1 MIRSNEIEGLK
12 KRIGGNYIS
21 RISVYFNQHMIL
33 NKFNEPFSD
42 SYISRV
48 LNGKMP
54 NKKVEDGIWKYAE
67 ELKKKEEMDA
77 ARKAKILE
85 PIKIPKK

>member
-1 MIRSNEIEGLK
+1 M
-12 KRIGGNYIS
+12 
-21 RISVYFNQHMIL
+21 YFNQHLIF

-54 NKKVEDGIWKYAE
+54 NKKVEDGIWQFAE
-67 ELKKKEEMDA
+67 ELKKIEERDA

-85 PIKIPKK
+85 PIELPKK

>member
-12 KRIGGNYIS
+12 KRIGGNYIAK
-21 RISVYFNQHMIL
+21 ISMYFNQHLIF

-54 NKKVEDGIWKYAE
+54 NKKVEDGIWQFAE
-67 ELKKKEEMDA
+67 ELKKIEERDA

-85 PIKIPKK
+85 PIELPKK